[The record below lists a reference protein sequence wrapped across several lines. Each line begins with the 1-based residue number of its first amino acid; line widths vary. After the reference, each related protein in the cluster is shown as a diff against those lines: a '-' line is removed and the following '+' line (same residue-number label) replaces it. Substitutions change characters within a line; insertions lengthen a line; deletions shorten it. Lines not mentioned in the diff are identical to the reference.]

1 MVKFLRGLNRNRTE
15 LTQEDN
21 DRRLLAALRGNA
33 RMSVTE
39 LAHHLGMSRTTVR
52 QRMDALVRS
61 GRIRRF
67 TIETDAAS
75 ENEIRAIS
83 MVELQGSMSRA
94 VIRQLN
100 RIPEIASVHATSG
113 VWDLVLEIRTDSLA
127 GFDRVL
133 RDIREIPGVVSS
145 ESCLLLAHMTG

>member
-1 MVKFLRGLNRNRTE
+1 MAILIKE
-15 LTQEDN
+15 LIIVTQHDT
-21 DRRLLAALRGNA
+21 DRRLLTALRGDA

-39 LAHHLGMSRTTVR
+39 LAHSLGISRTTVR
-52 QRMDALVRS
+52 QRMDALVAS

-67 TIETDAAS
+67 TIETDVAW
-75 ENEIRAIS
+75 ENEIRAIT

-100 RIPEIASVHATSG
+100 RIPDVAAVYATSG
-113 VWDLVLEIRTDSLA
+113 VWDLVVEIRTDTLA

-133 RDIREIPGVVSS
+133 REIREIPGVVSS
-145 ESCLLLAHMTG
+145 QSCLLLAHMTS

>member
-1 MVKFLRGLNRNRTE
+1 M
-15 LTQEDN
+15 TQEDG

-33 RMSVTE
+33 RKSVTE
-39 LAHHLGMSRTTVR
+39 LAHSLGMSRTTVR

-100 RIPEIASVHATSG
+100 RIPEVASVHATSG
-113 VWDLVLEIRTDSLA
+113 VWDLVVEIRTDSLA

-145 ESCLLLAHMTG
+145 ESCLLLAHMTV

>member
-1 MVKFLRGLNRNRTE
+1 M
-15 LTQEDN
+15 TQDDT
-21 DRRLLAALRGNA
+21 DRRLLTALRGDA

-39 LAHHLGMSRTTVR
+39 LAHSLGISRTTVR
-52 QRMDALVRS
+52 QRMDALVAS

-67 TIETDAAS
+67 TIETDVAW
-75 ENEIRAIS
+75 ENEIRAIT

-100 RIPEIASVHATSG
+100 RIPDVAAVYATSG
-113 VWDLVLEIRTDSLA
+113 VWDLVVEIRTDTLA

-133 RDIREIPGVVSS
+133 REIREIPGVVSS
-145 ESCLLLAHMTG
+145 QSCLLLAHMTS

>member
-1 MVKFLRGLNRNRTE
+1 MDKLTRGKIKV
-15 LTQEDN
+15 TQEDG

-39 LAHHLGMSRTTVR
+39 LAHRLGMSRTTVR

-67 TIETDAAS
+67 TIETDADS

-100 RIPEIASVHATSG
+100 RIPEVASVHATSG
-113 VWDLVLEIRTDSLA
+113 VWDLVVEIRTDSLA

-145 ESCLLLAHMTG
+145 ESCLLLAHMTV

>member
-1 MVKFLRGLNRNRTE
+1 M
-15 LTQEDN
+15 TQEDG

-39 LAHHLGMSRTTVR
+39 LAHRLGMSRTTVR

-100 RIPEIASVHATSG
+100 RIPEVASVHATSG
-113 VWDLVLEIRTDSLA
+113 VWDLVVEIRTDSLA

>member
-1 MVKFLRGLNRNRTE
+1 M
-15 LTQEDN
+15 TQDDT
-21 DRRLLAALRGNA
+21 DRRLLTALRGDA

-39 LAHHLGMSRTTVR
+39 LAHSLGISRTTVR
-52 QRMDALVRS
+52 QRMDALVAF

-67 TIETDAAS
+67 TIETDVAW
-75 ENEIRAIS
+75 ENEIRAIT

-100 RIPEIASVHATSG
+100 RIPDVAAVYATSG
-113 VWDLVLEIRTDSLA
+113 VWDLVVEIRTDTLA

-133 RDIREIPGVVSS
+133 REIREIPGVVSS
-145 ESCLLLAHMTG
+145 QSCLLLAHMTS

>member
-1 MVKFLRGLNRNRTE
+1 M
-15 LTQEDN
+15 TQEDG

-39 LAHHLGMSRTTVR
+39 LAHRLGMSRTTVR

-100 RIPEIASVHATSG
+100 RIPAVASVHATSG
-113 VWDLVLEIRTDSLA
+113 VWDLVVEIRTDSLA

>member
-1 MVKFLRGLNRNRTE
+1 LAILIKEKVIV
-15 LTQEDN
+15 TQDDT
-21 DRRLLAALRGNA
+21 DRRLLTALRGDA

-39 LAHHLGMSRTTVR
+39 LAHSLGISRTTVR
-52 QRMDALVRS
+52 QRMDALVAS

-67 TIETDAAS
+67 TIETDVAW
-75 ENEIRAIS
+75 ENEIRAIT

-100 RIPEIASVHATSG
+100 RIPDVAVVYATSG
-113 VWDLVLEIRTDSLA
+113 VWDLVIEIRTDTLA

-133 RDIREIPGVVSS
+133 REIREIPGVVSS
-145 ESCLLLAHMTG
+145 QSCLLLAHMTS

>member
-1 MVKFLRGLNRNRTE
+1 MAILIKEKVIV
-15 LTQEDN
+15 TQDDT
-21 DRRLLAALRGNA
+21 DRRLLTALRGDA

-39 LAHHLGMSRTTVR
+39 LAHSLGISRTTVR
-52 QRMDALVRS
+52 QRMDALVAS

-67 TIETDAAS
+67 TIETDVAW
-75 ENEIRAIS
+75 ENEIRAIT

-100 RIPEIASVHATSG
+100 RIPDVAAVYATSG
-113 VWDLVLEIRTDSLA
+113 VWDLVVEIRTDTLA

-133 RDIREIPGVVSS
+133 REIREIPGVVSS
-145 ESCLLLAHMTG
+145 QSCLLLAHMTS